1 MSMNWH
7 SKVIHGQNTE
17 LVGSETIFMHHSNPK
32 PSKAMQD
39 TIPDK
44 LNTSTPLGLLNRK
57 QIARFIGVSERT
69 IGNMIRMRRIPIIK
83 WGRNVRFD
91 PVKVLRALNKY
102 EIEEV

>member
-1 MSMNWH
+1 
-7 SKVIHGQNTE
+7 
-17 LVGSETIFMHHSNPK
+17 MHHSNPK

-91 PVKVLRALNKY
+91 PVKVLGALNKY

>member
-1 MSMNWH
+1 
-7 SKVIHGQNTE
+7 
-17 LVGSETIFMHHSNPK
+17 MHHSNPK
-32 PSKAMQD
+32 PSKEMQD

-69 IGNMIRMRRIPIIK
+69 IGNMIQMRRIPIIK

-91 PVKVLRALNKY
+91 AAKVLRALNKY
-102 EIEEV
+102 EIQEV